1 MAYCYADLTDKG
13 GFINA
18 IFEFLSSKLPISR
31 LQRDLSDSTVLR
43 NIGMSFGYTKIGIT
57 SLQNG
62 LQKISP
68 NKEFIFNE
76 LENNWEVLT
85 EAVQTVMRYEGID
98 DAYEQLKNLSRGKK
112 LDKSSYKN
120 FVISLDISD
129 KSKEKLL
136 SLTPAKYIGLAKK
149 V

>member
-1 MAYCYADLTDKG
+1 
-13 GFINA
+13 
-18 IFEFLSSKLPISR
+18 
-31 LQRDLSDSTVLR
+31 
-43 NIGMSFGYTKIGIT
+43 MSFGYTKIGIT

-68 NKEFIFNE
+68 NKEFILNE

-120 FVISLDISD
+120 FVKSMDVSD

>member
-1 MAYCYADLTDKG
+1 M
-13 GFINA
+13 
-18 IFEFLSSKLPISR
+18 
-31 LQRDLSDSTVLR
+31 
-43 NIGMSFGYTKIGIT
+43 
-57 SLQNG
+57 
-62 LQKISP
+62 QKISP

-120 FVISLDISD
+120 FVNSLDISD

>member
-1 MAYCYADLTDKG
+1 M
-13 GFINA
+13 
-18 IFEFLSSKLPISR
+18 
-31 LQRDLSDSTVLR
+31 
-43 NIGMSFGYTKIGIT
+43 
-57 SLQNG
+57 
-62 LQKISP
+62 QKISP

-76 LENNWEVLT
+76 LENNWEDLT

-112 LDKSSYKN
+112 LDKTSYKK
-120 FVISLDISD
+120 FVISLDISN

>member
-1 MAYCYADLTDKG
+1 MSKYKNSLEEASSISDIDTSNWDA
-13 GFINA
+13 INPNYVA
-18 IFEFLSSKLPISR
+18 RMR
-31 LQRDLSDSTVLR
+31 LQNQFKTGID
-43 NIGMSFGYTKIGIT
+43 IAKYTASI
-57 SLQNG
+57 
-62 LQKISP
+62 
-68 NKEFIFNE
+68 
-76 LENNWEVLT
+76 
-85 EAVQTVMRYEGID
+85 MRYEGID

-120 FVISLDISD
+120 FVNSLDISD